1 MDTKDYH
8 VVIDGKSLFNQ
19 PIKNNLKTYVNI
31 RKIATTRGDNFTT
44 GSLLDYSYFK
54 KYYKLIAIDLSKKP
68 KRDAN
73 PKVIQQIN
81 FTGNPTR
88 GGDARMY
95 FIIEEVKETVLDFQN
110 KLLKYY
116 DFISF

>member
-1 MDTKDYH
+1 MNTTDYN
-8 VVIDGKSLFNQ
+8 VVIDGKGLSNQ
-19 PIKNNLKTYVNI
+19 PIKNNLKTYDNI
-31 RKIATTRGDNFTT
+31 RKIATGRGDNCTT
-44 GSLLDYSYFK
+44 GSLLDYSCFK
-54 KYYKLIAIDLSKKP
+54 KYYKLIAIDLSKEP

-88 GGDARMY
+88 AGGARMY

-110 KLLKYY
+110 KLLKYS